1 MYMSRHPVEANWFG
15 FWNLPVAYHPQGP
28 FFLSF
33 SLFFLLEDYGIF
45 VLYVKLT
52 KCWQFICDQ
61 MKKYQS
67 YILRSRELEDT
78 YLCLD
83 KLYIY
88 METTFAPVVPVAQQ
102 WHSSQWLLS
111 YLNVIYSKSP
121 ELWPNY
127 GNSISVL
134 WCVILFVHLMLYS

>member
-1 MYMSRHPVEANWFG
+1 MLTIHLWSNEKISVIHIEVS
-15 FWNLPVAYHPQGP
+15 
-28 FFLSF
+28 LS
-33 SLFFLLEDYGIF
+33 
-45 VLYVKLT
+45 
-52 KCWQFICDQ
+52 
-61 MKKYQS
+61 
-67 YILRSRELEDT
+67 ELEDT

-88 METTFAPVVPVAQQ
+88 IETTFAPVVPVAQQ

-134 WCVILFVHLMLYS
+134 WCVILFVHLMLYIHSICWKTSVPLTFYLNLPCSLIPYNIKSVTFYECFLPRIYL